1 MTRLRVPSL
10 LAEYL
15 ADDPDPARQQWLDR
29 LPGVVAGLADRW
41 DLQVGEPFEPGGQCS
56 WVAPART
63 AAGERLVLKVGWV
76 HPEAAYEAAGLEF
89 WAGHG
94 AVRLHAHLRL
104 ADSAALLLERCEPG
118 TALTSVAEPDRDEV
132 VCRVLRKLW
141 REPPARLG
149 FPALQAMCDD
159 WAARYEAEPSRPDL
173 SRPQTGRPGLDPG
186 IARAGLALL
195 RELPGTAGR
204 QVLLATDLHAENI
217 LAARREPWLAID
229 PKPHVGDPAYDPL
242 QYMLNCGRLLTDPA
256 GLARRLAGL
265 LDLDR
270 RRLLLWLFA
279 RCVQESP
286 GRPDLADVATRLA
299 P

>member
-1 MTRLRVPSL
+1 MTGLRVPSL

-15 ADDPDPARQQWLDR
+15 ADNPDPARQQWLDR
-29 LPGVVAGLADRW
+29 LPGVVDELADRW
-41 DLQVGEPFEPGGQCS
+41 DLQAGEPFEPGGQCS

-76 HPEAAYEAAGLEF
+76 HPEAAYEAAGLQF

-132 VCRVLRKLW
+132 VCGVLRKLW
-141 REPPARLG
+141 REPPASPG

-159 WAARYEAEPSRPDL
+159 WAAGYEAEPG
-173 SRPQTGRPGLDPG
+173 QAVLDPG
-186 IARAGLALL
+186 VERAGLALL
-195 RELPGTAGR
+195 RELPGTASR

-217 LAARREPWLAID
+217 LASRREPWLAID

-242 QYMLNCGRLLTDPA
+242 QYMLNCSRLLTDPA

-265 LDLDR
+265 LDLDE